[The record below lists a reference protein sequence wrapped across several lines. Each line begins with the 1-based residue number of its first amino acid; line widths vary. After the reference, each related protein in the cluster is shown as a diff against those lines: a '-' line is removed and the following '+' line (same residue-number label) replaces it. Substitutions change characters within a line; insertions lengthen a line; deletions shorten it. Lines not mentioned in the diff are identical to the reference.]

1 MQHNDPTQH
10 ALVSV
15 IIPSFN
21 RLQTLKRAIDSV
33 LVQSYS
39 NIELIV
45 VDDGSSDGTSAW
57 LAQLAPQKIAVRYIE
72 QTNHGV
78 SHARNRGI
86 DIADGQWIALLDSDD
101 YWHKDKLEK
110 QMQSLALHAPCRVC
124 HCDELW
130 IRDGKR
136 INQKHRHR
144 KHGGDIFEQCLA
156 LCAMSPSAVVI
167 HKGVFTQ
174 HGMFDETLPACEDY
188 DLWLRI
194 TAHEPVAFV
203 DEPLLTKTGGH
214 DDQLSSH
221 FPVMDRFRLQ
231 SLAGI
236 IRSNTLNHAQRH
248 MAHDMF
254 IKKLNIV
261 TLGAQKRNNEALL
274 QSLERNY
281 SDLVDKNVYQ

>member
-1 MQHNDPTQH
+1 MQPNAPTKH

-21 RLQTLKRAIDSV
+21 RLHTLKRAIDSV
-33 LVQSYS
+33 FAQSYS
-39 NIELIV
+39 RIELIV

-57 LAQLAPQKIAVRYIE
+57 VSQLQLATQKIRVRCIV
-72 QTNHGV
+72 QNNHGV

-86 DIADGQWIALLDSDD
+86 DIASGQWIALLDSDD
-101 YWHKDKLEK
+101 YWHKDKLQK
-110 QMQSLALHAPCRVC
+110 QLQSLALHSSCRLC

-136 INQKHRHR
+136 INQKNRHR

-156 LCAMSPSAVVI
+156 LCAISPSAVVI
-167 HKGVFTQ
+167 HKDIFAQ
-174 HGMFDETLPACEDY
+174 HGMFNESLPACEDY

-194 TAHEPVAFV
+194 TAHEPVAFI

-214 DDQLSSH
+214 KDQLSRR

-236 IRSNTLNHAQRH
+236 IRSNKLDHTQRLK
-248 MAHDMF
+248 AHDMF
-254 IKKLNIV
+254 MKKLSIV
-261 TLGAQKRNNEALL
+261 RLGAEKRGNEAML
-274 QSLERNY
+274 QSLDGDY
-281 SDLVDKNVYQ
+281 SDLVSNHP

>member
-1 MQHNDPTQH
+1 MQSNIPIQH

-21 RLQTLKRAIDSV
+21 RLHTLRRAIDSV
-33 LVQSYS
+33 LTQSYS
-39 NIELIV
+39 HIELIII
-45 VDDGSSDGTSAW
+45 DDGSTDGTSAW
-57 LAQLAPQKIAVRYIE
+57 LEQLAPENIPVRYIE

-86 DIADGQWIALLDSDD
+86 DIAEGQWIALLDSDD
-101 YWHKDKLEK
+101 YWHGDKLSK
-110 QMQSLALHAPCRVC
+110 QIQSLAIHSPCRLC

-130 IRDGKR
+130 IRNGKR

-144 KHGGDIFEQCLA
+144 KHGGDIFLQCLA
-156 LCAMSPSAVVI
+156 LCAISPSAVVI
-167 HKGVFTQ
+167 HKDVFAQ
-174 HGMFDETLPACEDY
+174 HGMFDESLPACEDY

-194 TAHEPVAFV
+194 TAHEPVAFI

-214 DDQLSSH
+214 DDQLSGR

-236 IRSNTLNHAQRH
+236 IRSNKLDPAQRH
-248 MAHDMF
+248 EAHNMF
-254 IKKLNIV
+254 IKKLGIV
-261 TLGAQKRNNEALL
+261 KLGAQKHGNDTLLKILENE
-274 QSLERNY
+274 Y
-281 SDLVDKNVYQ
+281 GDLVSNYT